1 MYMSVNDM
9 SVGRSRL
16 ERVFRYMKAL
26 NDERNPVVRRVDEHS
41 PQWVLWLHD
50 LPVHPCV
57 TLAARV
63 GEDAGRDGGGLG
75 DLSESDGIVL
85 RVRRP
90 QLREAP
96 RIPES
101 LVGWTKPVW
110 EQPDGSAEVYDSLE
124 HVGEDQPI
132 QSVAFAASARRVT
145 DFAAWSECWQEWS
158 AKERVARE
166 VSGVFEKLYALY
178 GIIQREAQRVELIVG
193 DGVLSWRLDDGGI
206 HHPLIL
212 IRVQLDFN
220 ADVPE
225 FTIRETGLDP
235 ELYTALFGASADV
248 DARAMAACRRDFD
261 TGEFHPLAGPNTD
274 AFLARMVVALSPRG
288 EFIGRGT
295 HVGER
300 DEPRIGRDPV
310 IFLRRRTAGFARA
323 IEATIED
330 IRVTDQLPAALMR
343 IMGVDC
349 GQNREDEQHS
359 DESLEQPSEDAWAVP
374 EDVLLGK
381 PANAEQIRIART
393 LESRAGVLVQG
404 PPGTGKT
411 HTIAN
416 LIGHLLAQGKSV
428 LVTSHTAKS
437 LRVLREKIAS
447 ELQPLC
453 VSVLESEVG
462 SRRQLRDSVDGI
474 VSRLSSA
481 DRRALEYEARS
492 LAETRHG
499 LIGRLLDARNRL
511 CNARWGEYRDVVVA
525 GKAYAPSM
533 AASLVTE
540 CSDADGWIPGPV
552 VLGAPLPLS
561 EEELAELYRSNCRLP
576 PEDEI
581 ELERGVPG
589 TDVLVPPSELEALH
603 MKLRELFASPMGLE
617 LPSSSAY
624 WKDAQ
629 SDGDEAEALVQL
641 AHDIDAVAA
650 GIDTP
655 GEWQRS
661 AIEAGRD
668 GGLMRES
675 WDRLIETAKRAC
687 EWYLRASE
695 LEAQYGSILIPQGS
709 REEQAEIVRDIMSSI
724 GSRTSIARLSLLLR
738 RDWIRLV
745 RESSVAGHPPVKA
758 DEFKALS
765 IVIQA
770 KQLEEEL
777 RRRWAAQVASRGG
790 PTPEMVGEPFA
801 VTAHDFCG
809 THVVRS
815 LEWFGDIWRPIEIKL
830 KSVGFG
836 VHQFLSDRPAVVGP
850 HARVVVLEEAISG
863 PIQRQL
869 MARAHQI
876 RQHSTK
882 ALRDELVSRL
892 SNMCTK
898 YRSEAMRDLSRAALH
913 GDVRAYETSFLRLT
927 VLNDARQTAMRRNQ
941 LLERLE
947 AVAPEWAAQIAVRD
961 GIHGGAQL
969 PGDVKKAWLWR
980 QLNDELDNRNTVQ
993 LEPLQLEVE
1002 ECSSKLRE
1010 VTNQLIERKAW
1021 SAQLRRTDLAKQQAL
1036 VSYAQIL
1043 ARIGKGTGRRVPRL
1057 REEARKAIVEC
1068 RRAVPVW
1075 IMPLSEVAET
1085 FDPRVVRFDVVIID
1099 EASQCDVMG
1108 MIALYLGLK
1117 VIIVGDEEQV
1127 SPVAVGQN
1135 QERVQNII
1143 DEHLQGIPYSV
1154 LYDGRMSIY
1163 DLAKSSF
1170 GEAICLVE
1178 HFRCVP
1184 EIIGFSNYLSY
1195 NQRIRPLR
1203 DSSNVQLK
1211 PHVVS
1216 YRVSNGIS
1224 SGKVNRVEARAVAS
1238 LLLAAAE
1245 MPEYRDKSF
1254 GAISLVGD
1262 EQALEIDRLIRSLM
1276 AEIDY
1281 AEHQILCGNPAHFQ
1295 GDERDVIFLSM
1306 VDGPSDGTRPLTIR
1320 AEGYQDTNKK
1330 RMNVAA
1336 SRARDQ
1342 IWVVHSLNPATD
1354 LKSGD
1359 LRAALIEYAENP
1371 AVFLRRL
1378 EQAED
1383 KTESVFEREV
1393 LRRLVASGYRV
1404 IPQWNVGGYRIDLV
1418 VQGDGRRLA
1427 IECDGDR
1434 YHTLDNLRA
1443 DNARQALLE
1452 RLGWTFVRIRG
1463 SEFFRYPDKAMEL
1476 VFRRLR
1482 ELGIPPERDQVPS
1495 DDLFGVVSDER
1506 TQAIIRRAAEIR
1518 AAVGW
1523 SDEIPQLGKS
1533 NSRPGESRWAGRAP
1547 GSVECTTGERDEI
1560 RTGQCSGVGKGLVL
1574 IDGEAAVSI
1583 QDEGISE
1590 RTLAPSRRSEGSDVT
1605 PKRGTLA
1612 RGKADGTAIRA
1623 AVGESD
1629 VTLPGLGID
1638 ITAQTEQADQHD
1650 PLVMTASL
1658 YEDDKSNLVW
1668 ATSISPEIWFSLA
1681 HWAKENGVLQP
1692 WERSLAF
1699 SMGRLTSRGRQL
1711 SVKQARQARR
1721 IHSEAAALG
1730 FSADVA
1736 GENQHGS
1743 ECRERKE
1750 R

>member
-1 MYMSVNDM
+1 
-9 SVGRSRL
+9 
-16 ERVFRYMKAL
+16 
-26 NDERNPVVRRVDEHS
+26 
-41 PQWVLWLHD
+41 
-50 LPVHPCV
+50 
-57 TLAARV
+57 
-63 GEDAGRDGGGLG
+63 
-75 DLSESDGIVL
+75 
-85 RVRRP
+85 
-90 QLREAP
+90 
-96 RIPES
+96 
-101 LVGWTKPVW
+101 
-110 EQPDGSAEVYDSLE
+110 
-124 HVGEDQPI
+124 
-132 QSVAFAASARRVT
+132 
-145 DFAAWSECWQEWS
+145 
-158 AKERVARE
+158 
-166 VSGVFEKLYALY
+166 
-178 GIIQREAQRVELIVG
+178 
-193 DGVLSWRLDDGGI
+193 
-206 HHPLIL
+206 
-212 IRVQLDFN
+212 
-220 ADVPE
+220 
-225 FTIRETGLDP
+225 
-235 ELYTALFGASADV
+235 
-248 DARAMAACRRDFD
+248 
-261 TGEFHPLAGPNTD
+261 
-274 AFLARMVVALSPRG
+274 
-288 EFIGRGT
+288 
-295 HVGER
+295 
-300 DEPRIGRDPV
+300 
-310 IFLRRRTAGFARA
+310 
-323 IEATIED
+323 
-330 IRVTDQLPAALMR
+330 
-343 IMGVDC
+343 
-349 GQNREDEQHS
+349 
-359 DESLEQPSEDAWAVP
+359 
-374 EDVLLGK
+374 
-381 PANAEQIRIART
+381 
-393 LESRAGVLVQG
+393 
-404 PPGTGKT
+404 
-411 HTIAN
+411 
-416 LIGHLLAQGKSV
+416 
-428 LVTSHTAKS
+428 
-437 LRVLREKIAS
+437 
-447 ELQPLC
+447 
-453 VSVLESEVG
+453 VSVLESHAG

-561 EEELAELYRSNCRLP
+561 EEELAELYRSNCRLS

-589 TDVLVPPSELEALH
+589 TDALVPPSELEALQ
-603 MKLRELFASPMGLE
+603 MKLRELFASPMGSE
-617 LPSSSAY
+617 LPSLSPY
-624 WKDAQ
+624 WKGAQ
-629 SDGDEAEALVQL
+629 SDGDETEAEALVQL

-650 GIDTP
+650 GIGKP

-668 GGLMRES
+668 GGLMREP

-687 EWYLRASE
+687 EWYLRARE
-695 LEAQYGSILIPQGS
+695 LEAQHGVILIPQGS
-709 REEQAEIVRDIMSSI
+709 REEQAEIVRDIVSSI
-724 GSRTSIARLSLLLR
+724 GSRTSIAPFSLLLR
-738 RDWIRLV
+738 KGWSRLV
-745 RESSVAGHPPVKA
+745 RESSVAGHPPAKA
-758 DEFKALS
+758 AEFKALS

-770 KQLEEEL
+770 RQSEEEL
-777 RRRWAAQVASRGG
+777 RRRWTAQVASCGG

-801 VTAHDFCG
+801 VTAYDFCS
-809 THVVRS
+809 TRVVRS
-815 LEWFGDIWRPIEIKL
+815 LEWFGDIWGPMEIRL
-830 KSVGFG
+830 KSVGFS
-836 VHQFLSDRPAVVGP
+836 VHQVPIDRPAVVGQ
-850 HARVVVLEEAISG
+850 HASVVVLEEAISG

-876 RQHSTK
+876 RQRCTE

-913 GDVRAYETSFLRLT
+913 GDVRAYETAFLRLT
-927 VLNDARQTAMRRNQ
+927 ALNDARQTAMRRNQ

-947 AVAPEWAAQIAVRD
+947 AVAQEWATRIAVRD
-961 GIHGGAQL
+961 GVHGGAEL

-993 LEPLQLEVE
+993 LEPLQLKVE
-1002 ECSSKLRE
+1002 ECSRKLRE

-1021 SAQLRRTDLAKQQAL
+1021 SAQLKRTDLAKQQAL

-1043 ARIGKGTGRRVPRL
+1043 ARIGKGTGRRAPRL
-1057 REEARKAIVEC
+1057 REEARKAMAEC

-1085 FDPRVVRFDVVIID
+1085 FDPRVVRFDVVIVD

-1108 MIALYLGLK
+1108 MIALYLGRR

-1127 SPVAVGQN
+1127 SPVAVGQD
-1135 QERVQNII
+1135 QERVQNLI

-1154 LYDGRMSIY
+1154 RYDGRMSIY

-1203 DSSNVQLK
+1203 DSSNVQLR
-1211 PHVVS
+1211 PHVVP

-1224 SGKVNRVEARAVAS
+1224 SGKTNRVEARAVAS

-1245 MPEYRDKSF
+1245 MPEYHDKSF
-1254 GAISLVGD
+1254 GVISLVGD
-1262 EQALEIDRLIRSLM
+1262 EQALEVDRLIRSRM
-1276 AEIDY
+1276 TERDY

-1295 GDERDVIFLSM
+1295 GDERDVVFLSM
-1306 VDGPSDGTRPLTIR
+1306 VDGPSDGARPLTMR

-1342 IWVVHSLNPATD
+1342 MWVVHSLNPSTD
-1354 LKSGD
+1354 LKPGD

-1427 IECDGDR
+1427 VECDGDR

-1463 SEFFRYPDKAMEL
+1463 SEFFRYPDKAVEP

-1495 DDLFGVVSDER
+1495 NDSSGIVGDER
-1506 TQAIIRRAAEIR
+1506 IQAIIRRAAEIR
-1518 AAVGW
+1518 ADVGW
-1523 SDEIPQLGKS
+1523 SDKLQQLGES
-1533 NSRPGESRWAGRAP
+1533 NSRQGESKWAGRSP
-1547 GSVECTTGERDEI
+1547 GSAECTTGERDET
-1560 RTGQCSGVGKGLVL
+1560 RVGQCSGVGKGFLL

-1583 QDEGISE
+1583 QGDGVSEG
-1590 RTLAPSRRSEGSDVT
+1590 TLASSRRSEGSEVT
-1605 PKRGTLA
+1605 PKQGTLA
-1612 RGKADGTAIRA
+1612 RTKADGTTIRA
-1623 AVGESD
+1623 AVGKGD
-1629 VTLPGLGID
+1629 APLPGLGID
-1638 ITAQTEQADQHD
+1638 MTAPTEQADQHD
-1650 PLVMTASL
+1650 PLVMKASL
-1658 YEDDKSNLVW
+1658 SDDDKSNVVW

-1692 WERSLAF
+1692 WERSLVF
-1699 SMGRLTSRGRQL
+1699 SMGRLASQGRQP
-1711 SVKQARQARR
+1711 SVKQVRQASR
-1721 IHSEAAALG
+1721 IYSEAAALG

-1736 GENQHGS
+1736 SKDKQRGER
-1743 ECRERKE
+1743 RERKE